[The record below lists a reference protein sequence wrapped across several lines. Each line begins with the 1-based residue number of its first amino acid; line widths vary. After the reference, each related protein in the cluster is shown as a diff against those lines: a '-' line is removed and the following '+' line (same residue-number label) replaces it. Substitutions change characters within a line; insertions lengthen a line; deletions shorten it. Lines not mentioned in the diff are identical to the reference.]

1 MMNEA
6 VMNMLK
12 IDKIKDSIA
21 EINMKESDKAII
33 LNLVALNSSKSLG
46 SLKRKLKSRYEDA
59 YNLLILLDEFT
70 QEQVTEVLKEMPEIP
85 KEDILNFCKRL
96 EIEHSLGVNMVIA
109 KDSTLLAEL
118 RNTFFS
124 SLDRFNEH
132 NCVFIDADINGATY
146 KETELI
152 DGYKLIEFNFVLY
165 GLHLNNVKQISEIL
179 DKQTEN
185 ISGALTSVI
194 EGFTKKYKNKDKY
207 KTAKKFA
214 KEIYKDKC
222 DDKCVIKA
230 LGALVESG
238 LL

>member
-59 YNLLILLDEFT
+59 YNLLILLDEFS
-70 QEQVTEVLKEMPEIP
+70 QEQVTEALKEMPEIP
-85 KEDILNFCKRL
+85 KEDILEFCKKL

-109 KDSTLLAEL
+109 KNKSILANIKETLYSPL
-118 RNTFFS
+118 NKFS
-124 SLDRFNEH
+124 EG
-132 NCVFIDADINGATY
+132 NCLFIDVDFTSPSY
-146 KETELI
+146 KETELLG
-152 DGYKLIEFNFVLY
+152 DYKLIEYEFVLY
-165 GLHLNNVKQISEIL
+165 GLYMANIKQISEIL
-179 DKQTEN
+179 DKQKDN
-185 ISGALTSVI
+185 PKIAFNSSLN
-194 EGFTKKYKNKDKY
+194 KYLEEFKDADEY

>member
-109 KDSTLLAEL
+109 KDNSILAGIKKAL
-118 RNTFFS
+118 YSPLDKFS
-124 SLDRFNEH
+124 EG
-132 NCVFIDADINGATY
+132 NCLFIDVDFKSPSY
-146 KETELI
+146 KETELLG
-152 DGYKLIEFNFVLY
+152 DYKLIEYEFVLY
-165 GLHLNNVKQISEIL
+165 GLYMSNIKQISEIL
-179 DKQTEN
+179 DKQKN
-185 ISGALTSVI
+185 NPKLAFNTSLNKFL
-194 EGFTKKYKNKDKY
+194 EEFKNKKGY
-207 KTAKKFA
+207 KIAKKFA

-222 DDKCVIKA
+222 DDTHIIKA

-238 LL
+238 LI